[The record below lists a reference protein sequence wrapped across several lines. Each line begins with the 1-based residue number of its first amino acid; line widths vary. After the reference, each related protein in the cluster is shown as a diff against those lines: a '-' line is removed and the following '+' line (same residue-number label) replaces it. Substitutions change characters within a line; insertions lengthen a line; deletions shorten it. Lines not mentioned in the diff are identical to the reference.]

1 MTPIQLRPE
10 FLAALEQ
17 LKLETFTV
25 HELTEIYLNAF
36 PREHSSHKSARQFVY
51 RNMQRMMKA
60 GLMARNAIDGGW
72 PKYSLTSSV
81 KHELIEPPSLEVEQS
96 TKEDIP
102 SSFNTQSILQLK
114 ERLHRH
120 RSDMLSAIGEAE
132 EYDELC
138 LAHPNLK
145 GEAQSLYNKA
155 RERSALLLGKVK
167 ALETL
172 LASETAR
179 WA

>member
-10 FLAALEQ
+10 FLAALKQ
-17 LKLETFTV
+17 LTLEAFTV
-25 HELTEIYLNAF
+25 HELTKIYLNAS

-60 GLMARNAIDGGW
+60 GLMVRESIDGCW
-72 PKYSLTSSV
+72 PKYSLTSLV
-81 KHELIEPPSLEVEQS
+81 KHDLIKPPSSDIEQAI
-96 TKEDIP
+96 KEDNSP
-102 SSFNTQSILQLK
+102 SFDTQSILQLK

-138 LAHPNLK
+138 LAHPNFK
-145 GEAQSLYNKA
+145 DEVQSLYNKA

-172 LASETAR
+172 LASETEQCA
-179 WA
+179 